1 MYTEEKATHALPFLG
16 LAAAVEAYSVAGFGG
31 SA

>member
-1 MYTEEKATHALPFLG
+1 MRALPFLG
-16 LAAAVEAYSVAGFGG
+16 LAAPIEVATEAFSAAGFGG